1 VVGDYFKLKNIF
13 IETAEEALVVIK
25 WFNSHSH
32 TLGILQKQQQEAF
45 NKVFALILPVITCW
59 TCHYLS
65 FTPLVK
71 VSKPIR
77 TIVLNRQD
85 ELKECIGPKQ
95 EAKDA
100 VEKVLK
106 IVKDSKF

>member
-1 VVGDYFKLKNIF
+1 
-13 IETAEEALVVIK
+13 
-25 WFNSHSH
+25 
-32 TLGILQKQQQEAF
+32 
-45 NKVFALILPVITCW
+45 
-59 TCHYLS
+59 
-65 FTPLVK
+65 VK